1 MFGLDVPEYTT
12 HTHSIIHYMFIYND
26 YHVYVQHFHRNMPYK
41 WVVNI
46 FKDKE
51 QCFCSS
57 YEIEPNLLTE
67 CPFLNIQLPK
77 SPSNEYTLY

>member
-1 MFGLDVPEYTT
+1 MFGLNEPQHTLSGTT
-12 HTHSIIHYMFIYND
+12 LCYLFIYNG
-26 YHVYVQHFHRNMPYK
+26 YHVYVQHFQHNVPTK

-51 QCFCSS
+51 QCFNNS
-57 YEIEPNLLTE
+57 YEIEPNLSTE